1 MSLEKDIKRLSG
13 LLSENT
19 PDVAAVTELVEKL
32 SPHNDKLDDESA
44 VFLIKAKMFL
54 RDDRKGV

>member
-19 PDVAAVTELVEKL
+19 PDVVAVTELVENYLPIMINSMMK
-32 SPHNDKLDDESA
+32 
-44 VFLIKAKMFL
+44 VQCFL
-54 RDDRKGV
+54 